1 MPIMIGE
8 GEGDQFA
15 PLSEGLHEAICVDVI
30 ELGEVEFEGYEK
42 KHKVAIIWQVEEQ
55 KENGQRFEPSKWYN
69 RTLAEGAKLR
79 EHLEQWRGRPFS
91 EADLEAIREK
101 RYDLEKIN
109 GQQAQLQI
117 FHKLKKGRVYAEVES
132 VLPPAKKQ
140 QVAAVDYQRSDRYL
154 KYAPDAAVVEAVDE
168 AVATMTAPAMAK
180 PPVLTEDDIPF

>member
-8 GEGDQFA
+8 GEGAEFA

-30 ELGEVEFEGYEK
+30 ELGEVEYEGYEK
-42 KHKVAIIWQVEEQ
+42 KQKVAIIWQVDEQ
-55 KENGQRFEPSKWYN
+55 KENGHRFEPSKWYN
-69 RTLAEGAKLR
+69 RTLADGAKLR

-101 RYDLEKIN
+101 QYDLEKIT

-117 FHKLKKGRVYAEVES
+117 FHKTKKGRIYAEVES
-132 VLPPAKKQ
+132 VLPPAKGQ
-140 QVAAVDYQRSDRYL
+140 QIAAVDYQRSDRYL
-154 KYAPDAAVVEAVDE
+154 KYAPDAAVVEAVDQ